1 MKISPIEMVILLL
14 SWYRDKNTWCKQAF
28 CQKMPCCV
36 RCRCTSPVLLSRRGS
51 AGRRRRR
58 EEARWFFACRRR
70 EEDFL
75 LDAAV
80 FLLLLCRRSVCS
92 RPACCVLFFGDSCT
106 IHTILILLRSFAI
119 TFVFGGRKGVSSS
132 KKYGY
137 GYGYYRCYYF

>member
-1 MKISPIEMVILLL
+1 MIKIRGASKRSARKCHVVFGAGALLR
-14 SWYRDKNTWCKQAF
+14 YF
-28 CQKMPCCV
+28 
-36 RCRCTSPVLLSRRGS
+36 SRGGS

-70 EEDFL
+70 EEEDFL

-132 KKYGY
+132 KKHGMMMYLP
-137 GYGYYRCYYF
+137 R